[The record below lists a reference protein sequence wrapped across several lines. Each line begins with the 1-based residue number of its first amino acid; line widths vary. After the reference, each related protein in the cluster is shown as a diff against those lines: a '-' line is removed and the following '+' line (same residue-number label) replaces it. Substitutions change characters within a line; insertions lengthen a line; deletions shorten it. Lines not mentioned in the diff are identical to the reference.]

1 MISTKKALRLGASCA
16 ALALC
21 IGLAAAP
28 ASAKDVRLWQ
38 RQIGTANG
46 DQTAGVTVDKDGNAY
61 LAGTT
66 WGSFAAPNQGL
77 GDAWIAKYTSDGRPL
92 WKTQFGT
99 AEGDMVSDVA
109 GDGEGNVYLA
119 GELL

>member
-38 RQIGTANG
+38 RQIGTAGNDAAYGLALSSEG
-46 DQTAGVTVDKDGNAY
+46 DVSLYVVGYTSGLLFDSDARPPDG
-61 LAGTT
+61 
-66 WGSFAAPNQGL
+66 
-77 GDAWIAKYTSDGRPL
+77 WIVKYDSDGRP
-92 WKTQFGT
+92 
-99 AEGDMVSDVA
+99 
-109 GDGEGNVYLA
+109 GES
-119 GELL
+119 GERVMR